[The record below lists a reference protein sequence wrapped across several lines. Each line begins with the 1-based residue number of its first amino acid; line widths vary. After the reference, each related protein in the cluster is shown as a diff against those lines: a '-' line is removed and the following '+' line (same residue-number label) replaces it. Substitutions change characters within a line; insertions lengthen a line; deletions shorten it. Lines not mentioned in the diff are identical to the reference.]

1 MEDWLKSKG
10 KYEIFVKSVSGMLEA
25 VQSLGLQWCKALPY
39 TMGNFGGWVSENYL
53 AFARLLPWFYSS
65 VNYIESVQKPYEDPL
80 GPRSKWT
87 VTQNKRWLISRNLP
101 AFGKAK
107 DLRAAVD
114 KYMNQEGGP
123 PPVCP
128 GASGTIQ
135 DIVKVVWSMWSMV
148 CNLMV
153 KEVTPEQVAE
163 VQHQIKCFLSFYDAL
178 DKRIPAKKNKKQKNV
193 PTWLQSYNFVCL
205 LNLPD
210 VMSNYGPLPN
220 LWEGGGQGEKVLSR
234 LKPLHNGYRA
244 GWQKH
249 LLSNALDA
257 MALD

>member
-1 MEDWLKSKG
+1 
-10 KYEIFVKSVSGMLEA
+10 
-25 VQSLGLQWCKALPY
+25 
-39 TMGNFGGWVSENYL
+39 
-53 AFARLLPWFYSS
+53 
-65 VNYIESVQKPYEDPL
+65 
-80 GPRSKWT
+80 
-87 VTQNKRWLISRNLP
+87 
-101 AFGKAK
+101 
-107 DLRAAVD
+107 
-114 KYMNQEGGP
+114 
-123 PPVCP
+123 
-128 GASGTIQ
+128 
-135 DIVKVVWSMWSMV
+135 
-148 CNLMV
+148 MV